1 MIVPMTKYSFL
12 VYHKQYEEF
21 LNEIRNIGVV
31 HIIEKPFEETQTLK
45 ANKSLLNEYSST
57 ISALKKRLKAKNI
70 EPESIAN
77 NTNSEVDGFTLL
89 EEFKNYQQRL
99 EYNNQKLVALKKELA
114 AVEPW
119 GDYDL
124 HRIESLAKNS
134 LSFRFF
140 VVSKHKFNPDWE
152 NQYPIEVIN
161 EIAGYLYFVLVQ
173 PNKENFE
180 IEAEEVR
187 IPKASFAQLKS
198 EIDFF
203 VNDSIKV
210 NNELDNIANQ
220 IAVLETAK
228 NNLFGDISFERVKLS
243 TKKEADERLMLLEGW
258 IPEENSS
265 LVSDYCDKIGVLY
278 LSGKPEETDKVPIL
292 LKNNKFAKLFE
303 PIGKL
308 YSLPAYAEIDLTA
321 FLAPFFMIFF
331 GFCLGDAGYGLT
343 ILVLVTYY
351 KMFKAKADIKP
362 ILTLVQYLGAA
373 TILMGMVSGT
383 VFGINL
389 LDTGYLLNSESLK
402 FLTNSNVPQ
411 DIISKISGIVG
422 QHYATR
428 DQYFAAISG
437 AIGAD
442 GLNEYKSEFM
452 RSAFS
457 DYSVLNSF
465 RHLVLDS
472 QNMFNLAIVFGMFQI
487 LFGMGMKAANMIR
500 QKSFIF
506 SVSTISWMILIIGLI
521 VLQGGA
527 AGGYFTKEFVTTPTY
542 ILLGVTGV
550 GILFFNDPSANIFIS
565 FAKGL
570 YDIYSMAT
578 GIFGDLLSYIRLFA
592 LGTSGAILGFVI
604 NQIAVQFLSIQYA
617 GPVLFVIFLIIGHTL
632 VLLLSV
638 LGAFVH
644 PLRLTFVE
652 FYKNSGFAG
661 GGKAYKPFTK

>member
-1 MIVPMTKYSFL
+1 MIVPMIKYSFL

-21 LNEIRNIGVV
+21 LDEIRNIGVV

-57 ISALKKRLKAKNI
+57 ISLLKKRLKNQNSVT
-70 EPESIAN
+70 ESAD
-77 NTNSEVDGFTLL
+77 TDDLSYDGFALL
-89 EEFKNYQQRL
+89 DQFKNYQQRL
-99 EYNNQKLVALKKELA
+99 EYNNQKLTALKKELN

-124 HRIESLAKNS
+124 HRIESLSRNN

-140 VVSKHKFNPDWE
+140 VASKQKFKSEWE
-152 NQYPIEVIN
+152 NQYPIEVIS
-161 EIAGYLYFVLVQ
+161 ETGTSVYFVLVQ
-173 PNKENFE
+173 ANKENYE
-180 IEAEEVR
+180 IEADEIK
-187 IPKASFAQLKS
+187 IPKVSLAQLKS
-198 EIDFF
+198 EYDFF
-203 VNDSIKV
+203 INDNIKV
-210 NNELDNIANQ
+210 NKGLDDLASQ
-220 IAVLETAK
+220 INVFEKAK
-228 NNLFGDISFERVKLS
+228 NDLFGDISYERVKLS
-243 TKKEADERLMLLEGW
+243 TQKEADERVMLLEGW
-258 IPEENSS
+258 IPEENSTS
-265 LVSDYCDKIGVLY
+265 VSDYCDKIRVLY
-278 LSGKPEETDKVPIL
+278 ISSKPEESDKVPIL

-308 YSLPAYAEIDLTA
+308 YSLPTYAEIDLTA

-343 ILVLVTYY
+343 ILALVTYY
-351 KMFKAKADIKP
+351 KMFKAKAEIKP

-373 TILMGMVSGT
+373 TILMGLVSGT
-383 VFGINL
+383 VFGVNL
-389 LDTGYLLNSESLK
+389 LDTGYLLNNESLK
-402 FLTNSNVPQ
+402 FLASSNVPQ

-428 DQYFAAISG
+428 DQYFAAITG

-442 GLNEYKSEFM
+442 DLNEYRSEFM

-457 DYSVLNSF
+457 DYSILNSF
-465 RHLVLDS
+465 RHLILDS
-472 QNMFNLAIVFGMFQI
+472 QNMFNLALVFGMFQI
-487 LFGMGMKAANMIR
+487 LFGMGMKAANMIK
-500 QKSFIF
+500 QKSFVF
-506 SVSTISWMILIIGLI
+506 SISTISWMILIIGLI

-527 AGGYFTKEFVTTPTY
+527 AAGYFTKESVTMPTY
-542 ILLGVTGV
+542 ILLGVSGI

-570 YDIYSMAT
+570 YDIYGMAT

-604 NQIAVQFLSIQYA
+604 NQIAVQFLSIHYA
-617 GPVLFVIFLIIGHTL
+617 GPILFVIFLIIGHTL

-661 GGKAYKPFTK
+661 GGKAYKPFTN